1 MRLRSAVVLTTI
13 LVVSALPSRASGLL
27 VPSESAWVEAKR
39 VAPRLPVHRAIIY
52 RPDADSQV
60 LVLQP
65 SYYGPQKEFCW
76 IIPVPERPDP
86 DDVFLASQEFF
97 DAVFEHTAPLVSTE
111 IMEPGSSEQA
121 RADGADGL
129 TGVPR
134 YSAARASEWLA
145 TGDYRIDR
153 PNRRNCERLAQ
164 WLGWAGYHVPPGF
177 ETAIKRYLDRDWR
190 FVVVKVYPQ
199 ADSEKRVSARL
210 RPLGIRF
217 ATKGPIY
224 PLALSRIGAP
234 QVTALELVVLGTTP
248 VVLASSPSDDL
259 SRQVT
264 LAPGEGYDDYRA
276 REAQGKL
283 VREAVVRG
291 ACEYSDVHYDARRW
305 MGVRD
310 PRWAKLWATRFFG
323 LLPPAGLSDLTFAA
337 APQNAAFRVHVTR
350 TRDLSAAQSR
360 QWSGAARARSL
371 IPLLILLAG
380 GLLLWG
386 AGLTADQ
393 SSARE
398 KHGNEPSAV
407 GYVGRLIVYSGAV
420 LVLPAVLHA
429 LGGGLDSL
437 RPVRLFVSG
446 QLPLLATFWWGG
458 VVLAWSV
465 ACIVFVVRN
474 RRGQARG
481 KWLFALAASLVWA
494 ALAVTVVFAPSP
506 AMREAALLGSTESL
520 AVAQGTALIAITA
533 LAALAGAL
541 LQLGLAGSLRGQ
553 MVCAEFLVLALV
565 WTVLT
570 PRVGVTAKAQADV
583 EGRAGSVKTALED
596 ELSLLREA
604 IVDFASY
611 YGCFPRSIE
620 VLTTSTAPKSGIDEA
635 GNTVETN
642 PARGAS
648 RRFLARIPADPLDST
663 ITDWLYSPLCP
674 GFVESSAFRVQVSAP
689 TRGATSEP
697 ELRRHWELP
706 RAAGVRE
713 ALGPI
718 ASMIWGEGDA
728 LFRMDAEADGTPVA
742 RAVAVRLLK
751 GAVVPVHDVP
761 GITSP
766 RLSSI
771 PGSTNIVLA
780 CAVRRGSAGTSA
792 SGAVPDSTAVFEVTS
807 AGHRIGVMGPPVR
820 GRVTQLEAAPDGVRV
835 ACILERPGPSGKP
848 VRQLWSLGD
857 KGEWLGPLAEDVA
870 RVAWHP
876 SGMPLFA
883 LVRTAGNA
891 GAGAAANCRLVQ
903 VWPDGRTDTLAPELR
918 FRDTALAA
926 NIRSVFA
933 LDTTNKLKMIPLR
946 RGSVGTLETGG
957 GRLVDFHCLAG
968 ERTAALLAD
977 SHGSKDRKTADR
989 LLIHDMRGR
998 SAGDLSPVAPPGVEW
1013 QHGLIIGQHDATGY
1027 LFLHLWQDD
1036 PSGGA
1041 IVLLGEDGT
1050 PPQGIAMLGE

>member
-1 MRLRSAVVLTTI
+1 MRLRSAVVLITI
-13 LVVSALPSRASGLL
+13 PMMSVVPARASGLL
-27 VPSESAWVEAKR
+27 VPSESAWGETKPV
-39 VAPRLPVHRAIIY
+39 VPRLPVHRAIIY

-60 LVLQP
+60 LLLQP
-65 SYYGPQKEFCW
+65 SYHGPLKEFCW
-76 IIPVPERPDP
+76 IIPVPERPGP
-86 DDVFLASQEFF
+86 DDVFLASQEFI

-111 IMEPGSSEQA
+111 IMDSGSSGDV
-121 RADGADGL
+121 RDDGADAI
-129 TGVPR
+129 TGVPY
-134 YSAARASEWLA
+134 YSAARASDWLA

-153 PNRRNCERLAQ
+153 PNRRNCERLAE
-164 WLGWAGYHVPPGF
+164 WLGWAGYQVPPGF

-217 ATKGPIY
+217 ATRGPIY
-224 PLALSRIGAP
+224 PLALSRLGAP
-234 QVTALELVVLGTTP
+234 QVTALEIVVLGTTP
-248 VVLASSPSDDL
+248 VVVASWAAADL
-259 SRQVT
+259 TRQVT
-264 LAPGEGYDDYRA
+264 LEPGESYEDYRA

-283 VREAVVRG
+283 AREAVVRG
-291 ACEYSDVHYDARRW
+291 ACEYSDLHYETRRW

-323 LLPPAGLSDLTFAA
+323 LLPPARLADLSFVAD
-337 APQNAAFRVHVTR
+337 PKGAAFRVHVAR
-350 TRDLSAAQSR
+350 TRDLAATQSR
-360 QWSGAARARSL
+360 QRPGAARARSL
-371 IPLLILLAG
+371 IPLLILLAA

-407 GYVGRLIVYSGAV
+407 GYVGRLLVYCGAV
-420 LVLPAVLHA
+420 LLLPAVFHA
-429 LGGGLDSL
+429 LGGSLDSL

-446 QLPLLATFWWGG
+446 QLPLLSTCWWGALL
-458 VVLAWSV
+458 LAWSL
-465 ACIVFVVRN
+465 ACIIFVVRN

-481 KWLFALAASLVWA
+481 RWLFALTASVVWA

-506 AMREAALLGSTESL
+506 AMREASRLGSTESL
-520 AVAQGTALIAITA
+520 AIAQSTALLAITA

-553 MVCAEFLVLALV
+553 VVCAEFLVIALV
-565 WTVLT
+565 WTLLT
-570 PRVGVTAKAQADV
+570 PRVGVSTQSQAQV
-583 EGRAGSVKTALED
+583 EERAGSLKTALDE

-604 IVDFASY
+604 IVDFASS
-611 YGCFPRSIE
+611 YGCFPKSLE
-620 VLTTSTAPKSGIDEA
+620 ALTRSTAPKSGIDEA
-635 GNTVETN
+635 GNTVESNTT
-642 PARGAS
+642 RGAS
-648 RRFLARIPADPLDST
+648 RRFLARIPADPLDSNT
-663 ITDWLYSPLCP
+663 ADWLYSPLRP
-674 GFVESSAFRVQVSAP
+674 DFVESSAFRVHVSAP
-689 TRGATSEP
+689 TRGAASEP
-697 ELRRHWELP
+697 VLRRHWELP

-751 GAVVPVHDVP
+751 GAVVAVHDVP

-771 PGSTNIVLA
+771 PGSTNMVLA
-780 CAVRRGSAGTSA
+780 CAVRRGSEGISTARGVS
-792 SGAVPDSTAVFEVTS
+792 DSTAVFEVTS
-807 AGHRIGVMGPPVR
+807 AGHHIGVMGPPVR

-857 KGEWLGPLAEDVA
+857 RGEWLGPLAEDVA

-883 LVRTAGNA
+883 LVRTAGNT
-891 GAGAAANCRLVQ
+891 GVGAASNCRLVQ
-903 VWPDGRTDTLAPELR
+903 IWPDGQTDTLTPELR
-918 FRDTALAA
+918 FRDTVLAA

-933 LDTTNKLKMIPLR
+933 LDTTNKLRMIPLR
-946 RGSVGTLETGG
+946 RGSVRTLETGG
-957 GRLVDFHCLAG
+957 GRVMDFHCLSG
-968 ERTAALLAD
+968 ERTATLLIN
-977 SHGSKDRKTADR
+977 SHSSKERKTAER

-998 SAGDLSPVAPPGVEW
+998 SAADLSPVAPPGVKW
-1013 QHGLIIGQHDATGY
+1013 RHGLVIGQHDATGY
-1027 LFLHLWQDD
+1027 LFLHLWQDE
-1036 PSGGA
+1036 PASGE

-1050 PPQGIAMLGE
+1050 PPQGIAMFGE